1 MTLSPGTGPG
11 GEPDQDGLPLAGI
24 RVAEWS
30 RSIAG
35 GYAGRMLCD
44 AGARVILVGDAAAV
58 LPRPSLRTYLHSGKV
73 EQPGTVRDLVAI
85 GADIVVIELD
95 DAPDQELL
103 ASFGEAVVVVITPW
117 GLHGPWAG
125 SGRPWSELTMQAES
139 GSLAMRGLP
148 TQPPLMTG
156 SAEGLWIAGSMAAGA
171 AVAALQGG
179 TAHRLLD
186 AALIEVT
193 SYGTNLFQ
201 DIAASVSRTSPDTPP
216 PRHRLNPSV
225 EPASDGWVGLNLASA
240 QNHQDFLVLIERF
253 DWLDDPQMTSHYG
266 RYLRYEEFTAAVRA
280 WTRRHTVAEIVEL
293 ASAFR
298 IPCAPVHNGATIVD
312 DPHVVAR
319 GFYQPNPV
327 DPGFVEPVPPFLFDG
342 VRPRRGK
349 EPRPATAAPARAEV
363 PVDTLPFAGLRV
375 IDLGTWWV
383 GGYVGAAL
391 AALGADVVKVE
402 STRHI
407 DGARTL
413 GGVAV
418 TEDRWWECGNFYL
431 GVNSDKRGITL
442 DMTQPA
448 GRELLVRL
456 IADADVLIEN
466 YAPRVLESVGLEWD
480 AIHQLNPRLVMHRMP
495 AFGLT
500 GPRRSMVGYAQTV
513 EQFSGLCWRTG
524 YEDGDPHNPSG
535 PADPMGASN
544 SFFALAAALLKTRGT
559 GEGMLVESP
568 LVEAAMVM
576 ASEQVIAWTAEG
588 VQLQRMGNRDAIATP
603 QGVFPTDKT
612 ERWVAI
618 TVVDDEQWRT
628 LVDLTGLE
636 RWAADPD
643 LRTLAGRRA
652 QADRIEVELAEW
664 TAGHD
669 RGELVGRLLAAG
681 IPAAEIRDSR
691 FIHDHPHLAARGWY
705 QPFDL
710 PWRGVIPLPQLPV
723 RPTSGAWAHRRR
735 PPTLGEHNT
744 EVLGGELGLDP
755 EQLAA
760 LTADRV
766 IGTVPEGAT

>member
-1 MTLSPGTGPG
+1 MTPSPDTGPG

-44 AGARVILVGDAAAV
+44 AGARVVLVGDAAAAF
-58 LPRPSLRTYLHSGKV
+58 PRPSLRTYLHSGKV

-117 GLHGPWAG
+117 GLYGPWAG

-148 TQPPLMTG
+148 TRPPLMTG

-201 DIAASVSRTSPDTPP
+201 DIAASVSGTSPDTAA

-225 EPASDGWVGLNLASA
+225 EPASDGWVGFNLASA

-253 DWLDDPQMTSHYG
+253 DWLDDPRMTSHYG
-266 RYLRYEEFTAAVRA
+266 RYLRYDEFTGAVRA
-280 WTRRHTVAEIVEL
+280 WTRRHTVAELVEL

-298 IPCAPVHNGATIVD
+298 IPCAPVHNGVTIVD
-312 DPHVVAR
+312 DPQVVAR

-349 EPRPATAAPARAEV
+349 EPRQASAAPARAEV
-363 PVDTLPFAGLRV
+363 PADTLPFAGLRV

-466 YAPRVLESVGLEWD
+466 YSPRVLESVGLEWD

-568 LVEAAMVM
+568 LAEAAMIM

-588 VQLQRMGNRDAIATP
+588 VQLERMGNRDAIATP

-669 RGELVGRLLAAG
+669 RAELVGRLLAAG

-766 IGTVPEGAT
+766 IGTAPEGGT